1 MSELRIASRYAKS
14 LVELAENQ
22 GNLNLIYDD
31 ICSVKEISH
40 SNHDFHALIK
50 SPVISSDVKSKIINN
65 IFKKSQ
71 SLTIQFL
78 NKVIDS
84 RREKLL
90 PEICESFIGMYNNI
104 NGIAL
109 ANVITAMPLDESNI
123 QKIRNYI
130 SKKINKPNVQL
141 EIKVDKGIIGGLIIQ
156 YEDKLL
162 DMSIKSELHK
172 LKLSL
177 N

>member
-14 LVELAENQ
+14 LIELAEIQ
-22 GNLNLIYDD
+22 GNLNMIYDD

-40 SNHDFHALIK
+40 TNQDFNALIK
-50 SPVISSDVKSKIINN
+50 SPVIKTEIKSKIINN
-65 IFKKSQ
+65 IFEKSQ
-71 SLTIQFL
+71 NLTIQFL

-84 RREKLL
+84 RRENLL
-90 PEICESFIGMYNNI
+90 PEICESFISMYNNI
-104 NGIAL
+104 KGIAQ
-109 ANVITAMPLDESNI
+109 ANVITAMPLDETNI
-123 QKIRNYI
+123 QKIKNYI

-141 EIKVDKGIIGGLIIQ
+141 EIKVDNGIIGGLIIK